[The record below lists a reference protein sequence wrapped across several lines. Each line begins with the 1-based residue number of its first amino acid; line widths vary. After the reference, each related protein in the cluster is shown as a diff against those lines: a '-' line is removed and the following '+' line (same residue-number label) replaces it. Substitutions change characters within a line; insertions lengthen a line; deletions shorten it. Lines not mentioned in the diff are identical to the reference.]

1 MVIVFANNLAR
12 VIVAAA
18 AVKEAHTSAG
28 CQINQELLDRVM
40 RSFEQDDTRRVI
52 EETARAVV
60 ERMKEGA

>member
-1 MVIVFANNLAR
+1 V
-12 VIVAAA
+12 
-18 AVKEAHTSAG
+18 S
-28 CQINQELLDRVM
+28 INQGLLDRVM